1 MKSIFAVAE
10 YIIKQNF
17 RNKILNVLTIFSVF
31 IIGFSL
37 AISELAQESEI
48 RMLKDF
54 GLFSISLLSFIILLL
69 SVTLQMFE
77 ETELKTMH
85 IIMVKPIKRSE
96 YLIGKYLGLIFTIF
110 MNILLMLVILMLI
123 IKLRNSDP
131 WDLKLLLSAFF
142 VFVSICIISSVA
154 ILFSVV
160 ATSVPGCILFIFFTY
175 VLGHLTIHLKNL
187 VMASENTLLKIIV
200 DIIYYIVPNLELFNL
215 KNKLETTYGLF
226 EPSYIFLIFSYS
238 ILYIFIILLISIK
251 YFEKKEFF

>member
-1 MKSIFAVAE
+1 MKSIFAVTE

-17 RNKILNVLTIFSVF
+17 RNKILNVLTIFSIF
-31 IIGFSL
+31 IVGFSL
-37 AISELAQESEI
+37 IISELAQESEI

-54 GLFSISLLSFIILLL
+54 GLFSISMLSFITLLL

-96 YLIGKYLGLIFTIF
+96 YLIGKYLGTIITLF
-110 MNILLMLVILMLI
+110 MNILFMLMVLMLVIQI
-123 IKLRNSDP
+123 RNSDP
-131 WDLKLLLSAFF
+131 WDLNLLLSVFF
-142 VFVSICIISSVA
+142 IFLSLCIISSVA

-160 ATSVPGCILFIFFTY
+160 TTSVPACILFLFFTY

-187 VMASENTLLKIIV
+187 VMNSGNQILKMIV
-200 DIIYYIVPNLELFNL
+200 DLIYYVVPNLELFNF
-215 KNKLETTYGLF
+215 KNKLESTYGLIDTPYVSF
-226 EPSYIFLIFSYS
+226 VLLYS
-238 ILYIFIILLISIK
+238 ILYVIVILFLSIK